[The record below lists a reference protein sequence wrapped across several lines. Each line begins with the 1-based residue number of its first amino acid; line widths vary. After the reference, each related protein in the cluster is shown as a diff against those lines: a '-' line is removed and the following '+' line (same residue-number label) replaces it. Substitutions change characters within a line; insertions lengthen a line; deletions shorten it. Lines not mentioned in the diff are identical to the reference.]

1 MVIGLAGVAGS
12 GKDTF
17 YSILSSKINAKR
29 FSLADKL
36 KEEVKP
42 WCWKHYGIDPL
53 NCHRHEKE
61 MIRDFLVFHA
71 SYMRAKTNGRYW
83 VNRIQEA
90 VKSSQEKYKII
101 TDIRYDDYEMDEV
114 SWLKDELG
122 GTLIHISMIGED
134 GESIPPANSE
144 EARNNPKL
152 IEKADFKVKWPYKK
166 DCKNIEKELSPYV
179 EEVMFQAQINY

>member
-1 MVIGLAGVAGS
+1 
-12 GKDTF
+12 
-17 YSILSSKINAKR
+17 
-29 FSLADKL
+29 
-36 KEEVKP
+36 
-42 WCWKHYGIDPL
+42 
-53 NCHRHEKE
+53 

-71 SYMRAKTNGRYW
+71 SYMRAMTNGRYW

-90 VKSSQEKYKII
+90 VKNSQEKYKII

-122 GTLIHISMIGED
+122 GILIHISMIGED
-134 GESIPPANSE
+134 GEPIPPANSE

-152 IEKADFKVKWPYKK
+152 IEKADFKVEWPYKK

>member
-17 YSILSSKINAKR
+17 YSILSSKINTKR

-71 SYMRAKTNGRYW
+71 SYMRSKTNGRYW
-83 VNRIQEA
+83 VDKIDDEIR
-90 VKSSQEKYKII
+90 SSTEKYKII
-101 TDIRYDDYEMDEV
+101 TDIRYDDYENDEV
-114 SWLKDELG
+114 TWLKDELG
-122 GTLIHISMIGED
+122 GILVHISMIRENGEPV
-134 GESIPPANSE
+134 PPANSE

-152 IEKADFKVKWPYKK
+152 IDKADFILEWPKIE
-166 DCKNIEKELSPYV
+166 DSDNIQEDLSPCV
-179 EEVMFQAQINY
+179 DTVMNEMGINY